1 MYAKRMVIV
10 SWMLLDEINVN
21 PVDLRN
27 VYRST
32 WKKKVRLTLYN
43 MNIVSNI
50 IHDIKNTY
58 PIQLPAPRI

>member
-32 WKKKVRLTLYN
+32 
-43 MNIVSNI
+43 
-50 IHDIKNTY
+50 
-58 PIQLPAPRI
+58 

>member
-43 MNIVSNI
+43 INIISNI
-50 IHDIKNTY
+50 IPDIKNTY

>member
-50 IHDIKNTY
+50 IPDIKNTY